1 LQIESREQTLYKA
14 EQRMRALANSM
25 KLHAT
30 HAEQGMRYFKIAL
43 DRKFNQGRRSQY
55 VVASSL
61 YLVCRIHKTSHML
74 IDFSDKLKINVFT
87 LGQTFLK
94 LRRVL
99 SVNLPIIEP
108 EIYIRRF
115 AMELDFGAQTEK
127 VAKDAS
133 RLVQRMDRD
142 WLSSGRRP
150 AGLCGAAL
158 FIASRM
164 NNFDRRVKEIVYY
177 VKVSDVTV
185 KKRYRSLLTI
195 TNMGI

>member
-1 LQIESREQTLYKA
+1 
-14 EQRMRALANSM
+14 
-25 KLHAT
+25 
-30 HAEQGMRYFKIAL
+30 
-43 DRKFNQGRRSQY
+43 
-55 VVASSL
+55 
-61 YLVCRIHKTSHML
+61 ML

-177 VKVSDVTV
+177 VKVSDATV
-185 KKRYRSLLTI
+185 KKRYESLI
-195 TNMGI
+195 

>member
-1 LQIESREQTLYKA
+1 
-14 EQRMRALANSM
+14 
-25 KLHAT
+25 
-30 HAEQGMRYFKIAL
+30 
-43 DRKFNQGRRSQY
+43 
-55 VVASSL
+55 
-61 YLVCRIHKTSHML
+61 ML

-87 LGQTFLK
+87 LGQTYLK
-94 LRRVL
+94 LRRTLGLQNV
-99 SVNLPIIEP
+99 PIIEP

-115 AMELDFGAQTEK
+115 AMELDFGPQTAK

-142 WLSSGRRP
+142 WMSSGRRP

-177 VKVSDVTV
+177 VKVSDATV
-185 KKRYRSLLTI
+185 KKR
-195 TNMGI
+195 